1 MAHLVRLKQMLDW
14 GRYDKPTS
22 LLPCSNNHSRK
33 IFYRIGHTMIRLI
46 VLEQLINCRMSA
58 TTFSLMTS
66 TLTTLSITQYK
77 RCRSVQP
84 ICYSDCHNL
93 ASTLCA
99 VMLGVF
105 ILSVVM
111 LSVIRL
117 SVIMQRV
124 IRLSVIMLSVVMLCV
139 VMLSIVNLDAFCL
152 AECHYVERRY
162 GESHGAKMGG

>member
-1 MAHLVRLKQMLDW
+1 MID
-14 GRYDKPTS
+14 S
-22 LLPCSNNHSRK
+22 LAYYRAFIITAENF
-33 IFYRIGHTMIRLI
+33 FYRIGHTMIRLI

-66 TLTTLSITQYK
+66 TITTLSLIHYQ
-77 RCRSVQP
+77 RWRSVHN
-84 ICYSDCHNL
+84 ICYSDCRNL

-117 SVIMQRV
+117 SVIM
-124 IRLSVIMLSVVMLCV
+124 LNVVMLFV
-139 VMLSIVNLDAFCL
+139 VMLSIVNLDEFCL
-152 AECHYVERRY
+152 AECHYVECRY
-162 GESHGAKMGG
+162 GECHGAKMGG